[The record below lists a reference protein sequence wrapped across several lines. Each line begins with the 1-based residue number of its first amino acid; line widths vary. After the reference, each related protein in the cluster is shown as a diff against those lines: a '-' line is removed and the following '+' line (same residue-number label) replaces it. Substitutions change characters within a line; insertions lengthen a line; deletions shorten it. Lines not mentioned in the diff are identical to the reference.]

1 MVVVPVVVVPVE
13 LAPRVPQVPL
23 ALMVPQV
30 PLVLR
35 VLLAPLAPLV
45 PPVLPPPLLRLPLLR
60 LLLLRLLPRSLLLS
74 PPLRR
79 SMPKYKLIKVNTPI
93 INTCSLSLVHQHTF
107 IIRLRRQMKV
117 NRLEV
122 EDIGVNIRVA
132 RFIVRIL
139 P

>member
-45 PPVLPPPLLRLPLLR
+45 PLLRLPLLR

-122 EDIGVNIRVA
+122 EDIGVNIQVE